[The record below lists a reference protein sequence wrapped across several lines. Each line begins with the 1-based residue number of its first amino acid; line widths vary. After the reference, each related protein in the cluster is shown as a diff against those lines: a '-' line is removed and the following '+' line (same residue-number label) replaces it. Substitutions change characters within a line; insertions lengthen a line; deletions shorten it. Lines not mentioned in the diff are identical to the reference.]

1 MTGGK
6 VLQVPTIGAQRASRY
21 RAVRLVAL
29 AALASAVVLGGLATP
44 APAAAADPV
53 KVAIIVG
60 PAHGSTAKYIKK
72 ARAYA
77 ALARSYDAKVVEVY
91 SPNATWGR
99 VRSAAKG
106 ANILIYLGHGN
117 GSPSPYGAFSP
128 LRRNGMGLNRSAG
141 HDHANVKYYGQ
152 RYMRTGID
160 LDRNAV
166 VLLNHLCYASGNSEP
181 GRKLPTKSI
190 AKQRA
195 DGYGSGFLRTGA
207 RAMFAHGNGSLT
219 SVLADLITRDKTV
232 AQMFEDDW
240 SFTGEADFKF
250 ASAKTSWSTVWMDP
264 RSAGKYYHAV
274 SGNLNL
280 TAGQVRAGG

>member
-6 VLQVPTIGAQRASRY
+6 VLQVPTTGAQRASRY

-60 PAHGSTAKYIKK
+60 PAHSSTAKYIKK

-77 ALARSYDAKVVEVY
+77 ALARSYDAKVVVVY

-141 HDHANVKYYGQ
+141 HGHANVKYYGQ

-181 GRKLPTKSI
+181 GHGTPSRST
-190 AKQRA
+190 AKKRV
-195 DGYGSGFLRTGA
+195 DGYGTGFLRTGA
-207 RAMFAHGNGSLT
+207 KAVFANGHGSLR
-219 SVLADLITRDKTV
+219 SVLVDLLTSDKTI
-232 AQMFEDDW
+232 ARIFKDDPAF
-240 SFTGEADFKF
+240 SGARDFRF
-250 ASAKTSWSTVWMDP
+250 ASRKTPGMTVWMDP
-264 RSAGKYYHAV
+264 YARGRYYHSV
-274 SGNLNL
+274 IGKLTL
-280 TAGQVRAGG
+280 TAARVRAG